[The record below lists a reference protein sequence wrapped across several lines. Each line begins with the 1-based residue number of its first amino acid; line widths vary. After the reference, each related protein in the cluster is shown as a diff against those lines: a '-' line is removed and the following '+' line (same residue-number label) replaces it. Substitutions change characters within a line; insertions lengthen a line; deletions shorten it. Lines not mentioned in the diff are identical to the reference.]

1 MRIYIP
7 GCEGIPKFYDE
18 NKEFDKVYSMD
29 SFTEMEQIPRDRPET
44 VQTNISIEDCK
55 KIIVKLHCHTH
66 ELALDLGVEND
77 LVIYYNKEGNVADDE
92 YEYDEAKIFT
102 PAGQEVSFSG
112 TCPKETRSR
121 KKCAQKR
128 LQLGSDNNSVSFS
141 KFELFKP
148 AEGYFKNT
156 VNMLGF
162 TNLQTCPTEF
172 EENQLYYCSF
182 P

>member
-1 MRIYIP
+1 MRIDNFFFNV
-7 GCEGIPKFYDE
+7 K
-18 NKEFDKVYSMD
+18 K
-29 SFTEMEQIPRDRPET
+29 
-44 VQTNISIEDCK
+44 ISIEDCK

-77 LVIYYNKEGNVADDE
+77 LVIYYNKEGNVADDV

-128 LQLGSDNNSVSFS
+128 LQLGSDNNVIYFLIS
-141 KFELFKP
+141 KFFQQFLVCFVLKIRAFQTGWRILQKYSKHARFHESANLPDWIWRKSTVLLLFSLETIINELEYLKQKLKF
-148 AEGYFKNT
+148 
-156 VNMLGF
+156 
-162 TNLQTCPTEF
+162 
-172 EENQLYYCSF
+172 
-182 P
+182 